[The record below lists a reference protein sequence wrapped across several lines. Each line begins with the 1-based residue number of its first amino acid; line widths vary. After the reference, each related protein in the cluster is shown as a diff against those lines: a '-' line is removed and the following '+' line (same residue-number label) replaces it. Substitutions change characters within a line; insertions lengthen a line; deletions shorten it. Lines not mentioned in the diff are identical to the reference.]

1 MNDNSHNQSP
11 GAPIAA
17 IAAPGDIEPPQ
28 GINVSEGG
36 NSQKVTAADLVPQR
50 TGLLATARDP
60 RTQMPAA
67 ELRPDTLVTV
77 GRVPM
82 RLAVAERL
90 GFVRRAS
97 TDEYV
102 EVDAAERADKADKAK
117 QEQEAKREA
126 EGAFPAPLNQEAS
139 DALTDLAEV
148 ARRSGSSLESLYIGA
163 LVNADTFK
171 AQTVPHIARASGVS
185 PEALQGAVESVVRGI
200 GEQAGNLARQ
210 GGVDPERFGAWL
222 FDQPARNWIG
232 AVIRAVSAKDGSG
245 FRALLSRYVQSHP
258 EDSRATGTETAKVF
272 KDHRGREYVQV
283 KLPDGRDMAVSL
295 ATARRMKLL

>member
-1 MNDNSHNQSP
+1 MWPRIEPSTAEWPQCALSESRRKISPISFAGSAVRQRESLNSGSPTAAALERMSPTLHRLICTYRTKDTHMNDNSHNQSP

-77 GRVPM
+77 SRVPM

-126 EGAFPAPLNQEAS
+126 EGAF
-139 DALTDLAEV
+139 
-148 ARRSGSSLESLYIGA
+148 
-163 LVNADTFK
+163 
-171 AQTVPHIARASGVS
+171 
-185 PEALQGAVESVVRGI
+185 
-200 GEQAGNLARQ
+200 
-210 GGVDPERFGAWL
+210 
-222 FDQPARNWIG
+222 
-232 AVIRAVSAKDGSG
+232 
-245 FRALLSRYVQSHP
+245 
-258 EDSRATGTETAKVF
+258 
-272 KDHRGREYVQV
+272 
-283 KLPDGRDMAVSL
+283 
-295 ATARRMKLL
+295 